1 MTQPLVPPYDHVQA
15 TAEMAAAAR
24 AAMVKEAAAGVTGAG
39 GASAKA
45 AAEMAVVVRSAI
57 EWAPGVLA
65 TAQPDP

>member
-24 AAMVKEAAAGVTGAG
+24 AAMVREAAAGVTGAG
-39 GASAKA
+39 EASAKA
-45 AAEMAVVVRSAI
+45 VAEGAVVVRSAI

-65 TAQPDP
+65 PDRPDP